1 MGEDSEKVQAEPVD
15 NKDNTNTQQTSPS
28 EIVTE
33 VKAWSYVAKSFL
45 YVEVSSLVLMFASI
59 GIWDKYYSD
68 QNGNIYYNNNYVA
81 YALSVACVSL
91 LMCLIIQTW
100 EFVKPGILAKTE
112 KPVSLFLFFWWAIGT
127 GILTFK
133 APFAVVGNGE

>member
-1 MGEDSEKVQAEPVD
+1 MMGEDNEEVQAEPVD

-59 GIWDKYYSD
+59 GIWNSP
-68 QNGNIYYNNNYVA
+68 YYNDNYVS

-133 APFAVVGNGE
+133 EPFAVVGNGE

>member
-1 MGEDSEKVQAEPVD
+1 MMGEDSEEVQAEPID

-59 GIWDKYYSD
+59 GIWNNPYYD
-68 QNGNIYYNNNYVA
+68 QNYVA